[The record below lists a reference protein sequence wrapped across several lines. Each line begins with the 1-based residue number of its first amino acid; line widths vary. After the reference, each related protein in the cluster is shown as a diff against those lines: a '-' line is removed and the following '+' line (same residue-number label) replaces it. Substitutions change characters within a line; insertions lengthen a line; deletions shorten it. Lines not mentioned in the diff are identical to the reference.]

1 MTVKFEFTMEDVD
14 AENLIW
20 AIRDSA
26 LRNDISILDYMVRE
40 DLTQEQKDVYIKYF
54 EDGKAYTLDLIDQM
68 TNTRVEE

>member
-54 EDGKAYTLDLIDQM
+54 EDGKAYTLGLIEQM

>member
-1 MTVKFEFTMEDVD
+1 MTVKFEFTLEDVD

-54 EDGKAYTLDLIDQM
+54 EDGKAYTLGLIDQM

>member
-40 DLTQEQKDVYIKYF
+40 DLTQEQKDSYIKYF
-54 EDGKAYTLDLIDQM
+54 EDGKAYTLGLIDQM
-68 TNTRVEE
+68 TNTRVEK

>member
-1 MTVKFEFTMEDVD
+1 MTVKFEFTLEDVD

-26 LRNDISILDYMVRE
+26 LRNDKSILDYMVRE

-54 EDGKAYTLDLIDQM
+54 EDGKAYTLGLIDQM

>member
-54 EDGKAYTLDLIDQM
+54 EDGKAYTLGLIDQM

>member
-1 MTVKFEFTMEDVD
+1 MEDVD

-54 EDGKAYTLDLIDQM
+54 EDGKAYTLGLIDQM